1 MAITRLGGA
10 NAITGTLPA
19 ANINDTSIGNITANG
34 LPSSIP
40 SSKLDTI
47 DVTKLGSGAI
57 IQTVQKSQ
65 SSTTSV
71 NSTSLT
77 YTGLFITITPKSA
90 SSRILLIAKHGLGFN
105 SHFSNGRGAGSAWY
119 RGTTRLGSNQ
129 GLQFYDAHT
138 AGHCRYTNTL
148 IDYDHPNTTSATD
161 YRIYFRTYNTGAA
174 LKTNQSQC
182 EMIAHELV
190 V

>member
-57 IQTVQKSQ
+57 IQTVQKRQ
-65 SSTTSV
+65 SSSTSL

-77 YTGLFITITPKSA
+77 YSGLFITITPKSA
-90 SSRILLIAKHGLGFN
+90 SSTILLIAKHGLSYS
-105 SHFSNGRGAGSAWY
+105 SHLSAGRGAGSAWY
-119 RGTTRLGSNQ
+119 RGTTRLGDNQ
-129 GLQFYDAHT
+129 GLQVYDAHT
-138 AGHCRYTNTL
+138 AGHCRYTTTL
-148 IDYDHPNTTSATD
+148 IDSDTPNTTSATD
-161 YRIYFRTYNTGAA
+161 YRIYFRTYNTGAT
-174 LKTNQSQC
+174 LRTNNSVC